1 MKVAASR
8 LPERVDVLV
17 NNAGGNTNL
26 DRRQSDD
33 LLDVAEGWLANLNA
47 NLLSAVLVTTALLP
61 RFAKGGRII
70 TIGSIA
76 ARGTGSGSYGAA
88 KAAVEAWTADLAA
101 QLGPRSITANVV
113 SPGLVVDTEFFR
125 GRLTEEG
132 IRARVENTRNGR
144 PGTPSDVADSVVFL
158 ASPGA
163 RHLTGQVLHVNG
175 GAYSGSLSGGR
186 QRALKLRSVLVEDGP
201 CRGRASEGRRSVQ
214 KVLIANRGEIAVRVA
229 RACKDAGH
237 RQRRRLRRPGP
248 RRAARQGRRRGLRA
262 GRADPGRDLP
272 RHRQAAGGRRRL
284 RRRRRPPRL
293 RLPGRERRLRPGRHR
308 RRA

>member
-1 MKVAASR
+1 MREVVVTGGGTGIGYAVAAAFVSAGDRVTITGRREHVLKEAASRLGADFLPFDAASPAAVKVAASR

-101 QLGPRSITANVV
+101 QLGPRGVTANVV

-175 GAYSGSLSGGR
+175 GAYLGR
-186 QRALKLRSVLVEDGP
+186 
-201 CRGRASEGRRSVQ
+201 
-214 KVLIANRGEIAVRVA
+214 
-229 RACKDAGH
+229 
-237 RQRRRLRRPGP
+237 
-248 RRAARQGRRRGLRA
+248 
-262 GRADPGRDLP
+262 
-272 RHRQAAGGRRRL
+272 
-284 RRRRRPPRL
+284 
-293 RLPGRERRLRPGRHR
+293 
-308 RRA
+308 